1 MKLYLKKYWKKKH
14 NYKADLP
21 VWVKQFLFPNV
32 VTCGNNS
39 SMNNKTIALKHSLLI
54 LFCIISLTVF
64 SQREPDAVYM
74 NNIHTPQLFLTGN
87 QYGYPIIAL
96 GTTGAVE
103 LHFDDLDN
111 YVKTYYY
118 TYQLCNADW
127 TPVDLSTFD
136 YIDGF
141 SQNRLV
147 QYRQS
152 SISATKYIHYQASL
166 PERSCLPKKSG
177 NYLVKVFL
185 NGDTSKL
192 AFTKRLLIV
201 DNQISVASQILQP
214 FNAALFKTSQKLQFS
229 IDVTKLNVLNPL
241 QQVKVVALQNYRW
254 DNAVT
259 GAQPAFMRQGVYEY
273 NGEKD
278 FIFPAGKEYRWL
290 DLRSYRYLS
299 DRIKTIDRNVQPYD
313 IFAAPDGERPSQ
325 RYIWYSDL
333 NGFFQVATTDADNP
347 YWQSDYA
354 NVHFLFAPANRQPY
368 AGKNLYIMGQLTDYK
383 YNANSQ
389 LVWNDNLG
397 VYEGDLFLK
406 QGYYTYLLGLRH
418 SNKPKQVPQFDIPE
432 GNYWETEND
441 YTVLVYYRSFSDRA
455 DELIGVRT
463 INSRASRAGL

>member
-1 MKLYLKKYWKKKH
+1 
-14 NYKADLP
+14 
-21 VWVKQFLFPNV
+21 V
-32 VTCGNNS
+32 
-39 SMNNKTIALKHSLLI
+39 
-54 LFCIISLTVF
+54 
-64 SQREPDAVYM
+64 
-74 NNIHTPQLFLTGN
+74 
-87 QYGYPIIAL
+87 
-96 GTTGAVE
+96 GATE
-103 LHFDDLDN
+103 LHFDDFDN

-152 SISATKYIHYQASL
+152 SISLTKYIHYQASL

-177 NYLVKVFL
+177 NYLLKVFL

-201 DNQISVASQILQP
+201 DNNIPVAAQILQP
-214 FNAALFKTSQKLQFS
+214 FNTELFKTHQKLQFS
-229 IDVTKLNVLNPL
+229 IDVTKLNVLNPQ

-259 GAQPAFMRQGVYEY
+259 GAQPSFMRQGVYEY

-278 FIFPAGKEYRWL
+278 FVFPAGKEYRWL
-290 DLRSYRYLS
+290 DLRSFRYLS
-299 DRIKTIDRNVQPYD
+299 DRIKTVNRDVQPYD
-313 IFAAPDGERPSQ
+313 VMMAPDGERTSQ

-333 NGFFQVATTDADNP
+333 NGFYQISCTDADNP
-347 YWQSDYA
+347 FWQGDYA
-354 NVHFLFAPANRQPY
+354 NVHFLFVPTNRQPY
-368 AGKNLYIMGQLTDYK
+368 DGKELYITGQMTNYK
-383 YNANSQ
+383 TNPFTQ
-389 LVWNDNLG
+389 MQWNENLG
-397 VYEGDLFLK
+397 VYEGTMLLK
-406 QGYYTYLLGLRH
+406 QGYYTYTFATKDVG
-418 SNKPKQVPQFDIPE
+418 KPKMLPQLNITE

-441 YTVLVYYRSFSDRA
+441 YTVLVYYRSFSDRS

-463 INSRASRAGL
+463 INSRSSRAGL